1 MSSDNTSDNT
11 SDNSEEG
18 RSTEDNRSAWVA
30 ASMSWSAINKARARL
45 KGTIEDAPSH
55 IGGIELQSLSRE
67 LLAWWLEAQRG
78 RVMLDPEDV
87 DPRALVELLPYFR
100 MLRWE
105 ADDQLVFRIFG
116 SALSETAGIDL
127 TGMNSLAPFDYEGKA
142 DDIARLKLMHSH
154 PCGLLLHRDLT
165 RPDGSVYTC
174 EFLNLPVSGGGD
186 GRNRI
191 VGTITPCAA
200 VDERKLD
207 FSLQKPL
214 AVRRAVF
221 IDIGCGLPEDAA
233 RLSI

>member
-1 MSSDNTSDNT
+1 MSSDDRSDNT
-11 SDNSEEG
+11 VES
-18 RSTEDNRSAWVA
+18 RSAEDGRSAWVA

-55 IGGIELQSLSRE
+55 VGDVELQSLSRE
-67 LLAWWLEAQRG
+67 LLAWWLEARG
-78 RVMLDPEDV
+78 TRAMPEPEDV

-127 TGMNSLAPFDYEGKA
+127 TGMNSIAPFDYEGKA
-142 DDIARLKLMHSH
+142 DDIARLKLMHVH
-154 PCGLLLHRDLT
+154 PCGLLLHRELT
-165 RPDGSVYTC
+165 RPDGSVYLC
-174 EFLNLPVSGGGD
+174 EFLNLPVTGGAEGM
-186 GRNRI
+186 NRI

-221 IDIGCGLPEDAA
+221 IDIGCGLPDAA
-233 RLSI
+233 ASLSV